1 MIQVMIAQLTG
12 TLIEKH
18 PLFGIID
25 VGGVGYKVFATLP
38 TLGQAVLGEKL
49 TLYTYH
55 HIRENIQDLYGFE
68 NKEEQAL
75 FELLISVSGIGPKSA
90 LGILNIA
97 NVSSLKQAIASGDT
111 AHLTKVSGIGKK
123 SAQKI
128 IIELKDKLG
137 DVAEEDVALMQ
148 DEVDT
153 MEALVSLGYSQ
164 KEVRDVLQKI
174 SKDVVG
180 PQERI
185 KEALKVLGS

>member
-1 MIQVMIAQLTG
+1 MIARITG
-12 TLIEKH
+12 TLVEKH
-18 PLFGIID
+18 TLFGIID
-25 VGGVGYKVFATLP
+25 AHGIGYKVFATLP
-38 TLGQAVLGEKL
+38 TLGSAVVGQEI

-75 FELLISVSGIGPKSA
+75 FELLLSVSGIGPKSA

-137 DVAEEDVALMQ
+137 DVAEEDVALMR

-174 SKDVVG
+174 SKDTIG

-185 KEALKVLGS
+185 KEALKILGS